1 VPTRDQTAGF
11 APRLTS
17 TNALLVR
24 TTPSPPPKA
33 SQIRELAQ
41 AEGVFVGPAYTGKG
55 FASML
60 DHIYARHAS
69 SPAAHIAF
77 LHTGDVETSSK
88 SRSVGNVAC
97 A

>member
-1 VPTRDQTAGF
+1 VSTCDQTAGF

-24 TTPSPPPKA
+24 TRPSPPPKA

-55 FASML
+55 FAGML
-60 DHIYARHAS
+60 DHIRTARVKPGSTHS
-69 SPAAHIAF
+69 LSAHRRRRNLFEIPE
-77 LHTGDVETSSK
+77 V
-88 SRSVGNVAC
+88 VGNVAC